1 LKNYFKFQA
10 KPFNT
15 TLDMKKIFAILAS
28 VIAVV
33 SSSQAALIT
42 SNQTSTW
49 NLTTTSQSFTFNQF
63 NSALGTLTA
72 VDLIFNSATLAGG
85 LTLTAT
91 SSPRKIS
98 GLGSYISV
106 TGTGITSSAD
116 TALYTSFGF
125 TGTKTN
131 IPTTG
136 RTFTIN
142 GSQSAVAAPETLS
155 LLDDAPTY
163 ASFIG
168 GGTFNFGSFLSVV
181 PLGTNANT
189 SNLTVTGD
197 TLASVANV
205 TLRYTYTDTSTVPEP
220 SQVAASLLVIGGLG
234 IYFLRRR
241 RKVAAL

>member
-1 LKNYFKFQA
+1 
-10 KPFNT
+10 
-15 TLDMKKIFAILAS
+15 MKKILPIILA
-28 VIAVV
+28 AVAFS

-49 NLTTTSQSFTFNQF
+49 NLNTTSQNFAFNKF
-63 NSALGTLTA
+63 DSALGTLTA

-91 SSPRKIS
+91 SSPRTIT

-116 TALYTSFGF
+116 TAPYQGFGF

-142 GSQSAVAAPETLS
+142 SSQSAVDAPETLS

-168 GGTFNFGSFLSVV
+168 AGTFNFGSFLTVD

-189 SNLTVTGD
+189 SNLTVTGN

-220 SQVAASLLVIGGLG
+220 SQVAASLLVVGGLG

-241 RKVAAL
+241 RKVTALSNGN

>member
-1 LKNYFKFQA
+1 
-10 KPFNT
+10 
-15 TLDMKKIFAILAS
+15 MKKIFAILAS

-91 SSPRKIS
+91 SSPRTIN
-98 GLGSYISV
+98 GLESV
-106 TGTGITSSAD
+106 ITITGTGITSFVTTTPYGSIA
-116 TALYTSFGF
+116 F

-131 IPTTG
+131 IPVSG
-136 RTFTIN
+136 RSFTIN
-142 GSQSAVAAPETLS
+142 GSQSAVDAPETLS
-155 LLDDAPTY
+155 LLDSNPSYTP
-163 ASFIG
+163 FIG
-168 GGTFNFGSFLSVV
+168 GGTFNFGSFLTVD
-181 PLGTNANT
+181 PTGTTANT

>member
-1 LKNYFKFQA
+1 
-10 KPFNT
+10 
-15 TLDMKKIFAILAS
+15 
-28 VIAVV
+28 
-33 SSSQAALIT
+33 LIT

-49 NLTTTSQSFTFNQF
+49 NLNTTSQSFTFNQF
-63 NSALGTLTA
+63 DSALGTLTA
-72 VDLIFNSATLAGG
+72 VDLIFNSATLTGD

-91 SSPRKIS
+91 SSSRTIS

-106 TGTGITSSAD
+106 TGTGITNSAD

-136 RTFTIN
+136 RFFTIN
-142 GSQSAVAAPETLS
+142 GSQSAVDAPETLS
-155 LLDDAPTY
+155 LLNDAPTY

-205 TLRYTYTDTSTVPEP
+205 TLRYTYTPTPSGVPEP
-220 SQVAASLLVIGGLG
+220 SQVAASLLVVGGLG